1 MTAAGTLRR
10 RAVTPASMELA
21 AGWYIGLR
29 SDTLRARPRPL
40 ELFGRELVAWRDGTG
55 RAVVLSRYCAHLGA
69 SLALGRVVDGCLRC
83 PFHHWRYDAAG
94 TCVEIPGAAGISRT
108 AHVRAYPVAERH
120 GYIWVWYGGAEP
132 AYPLPEVPALDASRG
147 RYFTYR
153 FAHTTPAP
161 ARRVLENAFDSYHFM
176 TLHNV
181 KPSEP
186 VALTMLTDQRDAAE
200 NGPHIAGGAWIG
212 AVLESR
218 GLHLPRPLR
227 ALGITADRF
236 SLLVDGWPGGQR
248 LAFYLDGKLMAREL
262 LGVTP
267 VAPGHTVMQ
276 GWTLVPRSSRPV
288 RDVLLLLGYRAQHWQ
303 GTREDLAIYRD
314 AADGERAVPVR
325 YDHGVLRFRKWW
337 ADWVE
342 RARTAETDGA

>member
-1 MTAAGTLRR
+1 
-10 RAVTPASMELA
+10 
-21 AGWYIGLR
+21 
-29 SDTLRARPRPL
+29 
-40 ELFGRELVAWRDGTG
+40 
-55 RAVVLSRYCAHLGA
+55 
-69 SLALGRVVDGCLRC
+69 
-83 PFHHWRYDAAG
+83 
-94 TCVEIPGAAGISRT
+94 
-108 AHVRAYPVAERH
+108 
-120 GYIWVWYGGAEP
+120 
-132 AYPLPEVPALDASRG
+132 
-147 RYFTYR
+147 
-153 FAHTTPAP
+153 
-161 ARRVLENAFDSYHFM
+161 VLENAFDSYHFM
-176 TLHNV
+176 TLHKV

-200 NGPHIAGGAWIG
+200 NGPRIADGAWIG

-267 VAPGHTVMQ
+267 VAPGRTVMQ
-276 GWTLVPRSSRPV
+276 GWTLVPRASRPV
-288 RDVLLLLGYRAQHWQ
+288 RDVMLLLMYRAQHWQ

-314 AADGERAVPVR
+314 AADDRAAPVR

-342 RARTAETDGA
+342 RARIAETDGA